1 MIDRRIFMKYLGI
14 LVGIVTIFPARL
26 ARAKTIALP
35 LEKVKQLQS
44 TGGSVTLKIKSKE
57 VLFIRDTDTTVRALD
72 PTCTHKG
79 CKVAFKKE
87 DNKIECP
94 CHQSAFDPEGK
105 LLRGPASRDLKNYGA
120 RLEENQV
127 IFSMD

>member
-1 MIDRRIFMKYLGI
+1 MIDRRKFMKFLGV
-14 LVGIVTIFPARL
+14 LVGIVTAAPVRL
-26 ARAKTIALP
+26 ARAKSIALP
-35 LEKVKQLQS
+35 LDKVEQLQLP
-44 TGGSVTLKIKSKE
+44 GGSVILKIKDKE

-72 PTCTHKG
+72 PACTHKG

-105 LLRGPASRDLKNYGA
+105 LLRGPASSNLKNYGA
-120 RLEENQV
+120 KLEENQV

>member
-79 CKVAFKKE
+79 CKVDQA
-87 DNKIECP
+87 
-94 CHQSAFDPEGK
+94 H
-105 LLRGPASRDLKNYGA
+105 
-120 RLEENQV
+120 
-127 IFSMD
+127 

>member
-1 MIDRRIFMKYLGI
+1 MIDRRKFMKYLGI
-14 LVGIVTIFPARL
+14 LVGLVTTSPVRL
-26 ARAKTIALP
+26 ARAKSVALP

-44 TGGSVTLKIKSKE
+44 SGGSVILKVKDKE

-72 PTCTHKG
+72 PACTHKG

-87 DNKIECP
+87 ENRIECP
-94 CHQSAFDPEGK
+94 CHQSAFDLEGK